1 MKLKRKKIQIKRLV
15 FKLLQKVVPSDMTI
29 KQWFKGWGEVALL
42 TLLGLLVALLVI
54 VFNSSDLWVNVVTTT
69 LTELRSL

>member
-1 MKLKRKKIQIKRLV
+1 MKLKRKKIQIKWLT

-29 KQWFKGWGEVALL
+29 KQWFKGWGGVALL
-42 TLLGLLVALLVI
+42 TLLGLLVALLVA

-69 LTELRSL
+69 LTELHSL